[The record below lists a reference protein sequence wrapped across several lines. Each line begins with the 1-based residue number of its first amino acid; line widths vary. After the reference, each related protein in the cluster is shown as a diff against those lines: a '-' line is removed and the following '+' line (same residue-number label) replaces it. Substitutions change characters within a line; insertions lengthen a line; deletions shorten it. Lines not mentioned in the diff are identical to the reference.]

1 MRVCGSCA
9 LSFGTLTLL
18 CRLTSSEPF
27 RAVFIRSPAILSHGP
42 AVEVLAQYVVPD
54 GKTVA
59 ETQVSTVA
67 VAVRQGQLLGTA
79 FHPELTA
86 DTRWHR
92 LFVGMCAT
100 APAPAPAAGAAA
112 GLLPIVSP
120 PPLPVF

>member
-1 MRVCGSCA
+1 M
-9 LSFGTLTLL
+9 
-18 CRLTSSEPF
+18 
-27 RAVFIRSPAILSHGP
+27 FIRAPAILAHGP
-42 AVEVLAQYVVPD
+42 SVEVLAQYVVPE

-92 LFVGMCAT
+92 LFVDMCAA
-100 APAPAPAAGAAA
+100 APAPAPSSGVAA
-112 GLLPIVSP
+112 GLLPVVPP

>member
-1 MRVCGSCA
+1 M
-9 LSFGTLTLL
+9 TKT
-18 CRLTSSEPF
+18 EPF
-27 RAVFIRSPAILSHGP
+27 RAVFIRAPAILAHGP
-42 AVEVLAQYVVPD
+42 AVEVLAEYVVPE

-92 LFVGMCAT
+92 LFIDMCAA
-100 APAPAPAAGAAA
+100 APASAPAASAGAA
-112 GLLPIVSP
+112 GLLTVVPP

>member
-1 MRVCGSCA
+1 M
-9 LSFGTLTLL
+9 TKT
-18 CRLTSSEPF
+18 EPF
-27 RAVFIRSPAILSHGP
+27 RAVFIRAPAILAHGP
-42 AVEVLAQYVVPD
+42 AVEVLAEYLVPE

-92 LFVGMCAT
+92 LFIDMCAA
-100 APAPAPAAGAAA
+100 APASAPASAGAA
-112 GLLPIVSP
+112 GLLSVVPP